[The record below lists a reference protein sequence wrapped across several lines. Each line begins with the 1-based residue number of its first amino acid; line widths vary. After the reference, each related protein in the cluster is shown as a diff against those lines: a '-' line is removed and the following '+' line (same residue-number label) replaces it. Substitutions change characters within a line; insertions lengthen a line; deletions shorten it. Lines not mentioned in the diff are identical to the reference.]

1 MDETIRKKIWNAVDT
16 LEDNP
21 ELLAKVSPR
30 NFFRHD
36 KNGNLMKDENGNYIT
51 HHKFQGTYHENYR
64 LVKSLNLGHRPTK
77 EETNECQFYSVAK
90 LIGDGDAQK
99 GIKKAVE
106 MLIA

>member
-1 MDETIRKKIWNAVDT
+1 MDETIRKKIWKAVD
-16 LEDNP
+16 EAEKNP
-21 ELLAKVSPR
+21 EILKGI
-30 NFFRHD
+30 
-36 KNGNLMKDENGNYIT
+36 KNGSGYYT
-51 HHKFQGTYHENYR
+51 HSGKRYEGTYWENYYII
-64 LVKSLNLGHRPTK
+64 KSLKLGHRPTK